1 MTSSRHILP
10 WSAMFFLAQVHV
22 SFFLARC
29 RNNIFHVIWS
39 FFFPITFCWRSTLL
53 FIIIIVIIIIII
65 ITVSKYC
72 YLFASVNNLNL
83 YNKRNSYFY
92 AAILTTGTPLQGWC
106 TADKIPCR
114 RDSHIWSG
122 FCLVASTVKKGVVL
136 ALHCW
141 YIQVQSVVFSCPS
154 YCIQRMYVVSFHID
168 AMFPCKYILS
178 RVGFTSQ
185 LEKCV
190 HFSFF
195 PQLFYNL
202 HPIRGTKDVYV
213 PLCDII
219 EYGSII
225 CWLRIDRYI
234 YTNTM
239 DHRGNCCP
247 VVEDVVE
254 QRGAC

>member
-1 MTSSRHILP
+1 MSMICWNWYSLAHQCLRKWLLSCQSSSHRLTMLAQKYTTSSRHILP
-10 WSAMFFLAQVHV
+10 WSAMFFLAQVRI

-53 FIIIIVIIIIII
+53 FIIIIVIII

-122 FCLVASTVKKGVVL
+122 FCLVASTVQKGAVL

-154 YCIQRMYVVSFHID
+154 YCIQRMYVVSFLID
-168 AMFPCKYILS
+168 AMFPLQVYI
-178 RVGFTSQ
+178 
-185 LEKCV
+185 E
-190 HFSFF
+190 
-195 PQLFYNL
+195 
-202 HPIRGTKDVYV
+202 
-213 PLCDII
+213 
-219 EYGSII
+219 E
-225 CWLRIDRYI
+225 
-234 YTNTM
+234 
-239 DHRGNCCP
+239 
-247 VVEDVVE
+247 
-254 QRGAC
+254 